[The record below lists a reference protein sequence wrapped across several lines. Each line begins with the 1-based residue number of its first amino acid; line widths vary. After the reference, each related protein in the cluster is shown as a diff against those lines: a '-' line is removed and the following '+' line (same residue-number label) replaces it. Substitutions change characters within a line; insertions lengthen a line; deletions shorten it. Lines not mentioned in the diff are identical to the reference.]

1 MLGSKTIRIKSTC
14 YGCCYV
20 NCFFVNILVGRLEI
34 KEISEILIGPLFY
47 KMKQVDK
54 FGWLEFLPLKTLT
67 TFK

>member
-1 MLGSKTIRIKSTC
+1 MLWLLLC
-14 YGCCYV
+14 EL
-20 NCFFVNILVGRLEI
+20 FFCVNILVGRLEI

-47 KMKQVDK
+47 KMKQVDR